1 VGVLLILAAIILG
14 ILVGLLS
21 GGSMRLLSEI
31 KLRWW
36 PLAIVGLLLQVVPT
50 GGGEGDWVPVA
61 LLSLSYVLLFVFLA
75 VNIRVSGIALI
86 TAGIVLNAV
95 VIGLNGG
102 MPVSDAALR
111 AATGDPAQYETAR
124 AELDEKGPPKHHLA
138 TGEDVL
144 RPLSDVFGLGPP
156 IKQVYSVGD
165 FLALGGIAW
174 LFAAATRGPRGR
186 HAPGRHEARLRPPGP
201 PPDPP

>member
-1 VGVLLILAAIILG
+1 VRVLLILAAIFLG

-21 GGSMRLLSEI
+21 GGSLRLLSEI
-31 KLRWW
+31 SLRWW
-36 PLAIVGLLLQVVPT
+36 PLAIVGLLLQVVPV
-50 GGGEGDWVPVA
+50 GGGEGDWIPVV
-61 LLSLSYVLLFVFLA
+61 LLALSYVLLFVFLA

-86 TAGIVLNAV
+86 AAGIALNAV

-102 MPVSDAALR
+102 MPVSAAAIR
-111 AATGDPAQYETAR
+111 AAAGDPAAYESAL
-124 AELDEKGPPKHHLA
+124 AELDEQGPPKHHLA

-156 IKQVYSVGD
+156 VKQVYSVGD
-165 FLALGGIAW
+165 FAALAGIVW

-186 HAPGRHEARLRPPGP
+186 HAPGRHEARPMRPAP